1 MDREAFFRHLRQSRL
16 LPEAALDEAARLTDS
31 DRARAI
37 ARALVQRGLLTRYQA
52 GRVLAGR
59 PGRLLLGQYRVLD
72 QLGRGAMG
80 RVFKAVHT
88 AMQRVVAV
96 KVILPGLLEDPAA
109 GDLFTRE
116 VRAAAQLHHP
126 NIVTAYDA
134 NEIKGVRFLVME
146 YVEGP
151 SLLRLVK
158 ALGPLPVALA
168 CELMRQAAAAL
179 QYAHERGVVHRDIKP
194 GNLLI
199 AHLPGLAGGEGQGG
213 EAGRVAPPPSA
224 AGYPPRGERAGAV
237 PPSSG
242 PVVKVVDFGLA
253 RVRDAGKGEDVDTIE
268 VVPGVVL
275 GTVDYISPEQAHD
288 VHGVDIR
295 SDLYSLGCT
304 FYYGLAGRVPFPEGN
319 ALEKLLK
326 QQTNEP
332 APLRSL
338 RPDVPP
344 AVEAIVRRLM
354 AKDRERRFQTPGDLV
369 QELVALSGLGGLRH
383 LSSPVAVEVPADPP
397 YAPLPEWA
405 PDTDEPASGEPTAV
419 QATSFPLPPP
429 GSPDLPAGAAL
440 REKLRE
446 WTALVEYILC
456 RRGAFRRVKREAFA
470 ALQQQLVGAC
480 QAQASAAVGDR
491 RAFFLRLEELLK
503 PWLSPEALTQTDLE
517 VRSQILDMFH
527 QAERE
532 LDRWLAADRA
542 SAVDDQTA
550 VSRFLTR
557 IKTTFGAK
565 G

>member
-1 MDREAFFRHLRQSRL
+1 
-16 LPEAALDEAARLTDS
+16 
-31 DRARAI
+31 
-37 ARALVQRGLLTRYQA
+37 
-52 GRVLAGR
+52 
-59 PGRLLLGQYRVLD
+59 
-72 QLGRGAMG
+72 MG

-109 GDLFTRE
+109 IDLFTRE

-199 AHLPGLAGGEGQGG
+199 AHLPGLAGGE
-213 EAGRVAPPPSA
+213 AGKVAPPPGP
-224 AGYPPRGERAGAV
+224 AGYPARGDRAGAA
-237 PPSSG
+237 PPSSSR
-242 PVVKVVDFGLA
+242 PVVKVADFGLA
-253 RVRDAGKGEDVDTIE
+253 RVRSAGKGGVVDTIE
-268 VVPGVVL
+268 AEPGAVL

-319 ALEKLLK
+319 ALEKLFK
-326 QQTNEP
+326 QLMNEP

-338 RPDVPP
+338 RPEVPP

-369 QELVALSGLGGLRH
+369 QELFAVSGLGGLWH
-383 LSSPVAVEVPADPP
+383 LASPVAVDVPADLPHPP
-397 YAPLPEWA
+397 RPGWA

-419 QATSFPLPPP
+419 QATTFPLPSS
-429 GSPDLPAGAAL
+429 GGLALPAGAAL
-440 REKLRE
+440 RDKLRE

-456 RRGAFRRVKREAFA
+456 RRWAFRRVKREAFA

-491 RAFFLRLEELLK
+491 RAFFLRLEDLLK
-503 PWLSPEALTQTDLE
+503 PWLSPDSLAQTDPE
-517 VRSQILDMFH
+517 IRSRILAMFH
-527 QAERE
+527 QAERD

-542 SAVDDQTA
+542 SAGDDQTA

-557 IKTTFGAK
+557 IKTTFGAQ